1 MKIRHNTFLLRV
13 NLAGPFPN
21 ATLHMAGRPTQFG
34 ISEDEVDDVIEA
46 ALAMSNI
53 HLDGFHFHSISNNL
67 DSNLH
72 VDVVKLYFKK
82 QRHGLKN
89 INFLSNISILVVA

>member
-1 MKIRHNTFLLRV
+1 M
-13 NLAGPFPN
+13 P
-21 ATLHMAGRPTQFG
+21 RPTQFG

-46 ALAMSNI
+46 ALAMPNI

-72 VDVVKLYFKK
+72 LEIETFSNEY
-82 QRHGLKN
+82 GLS
-89 INFLSNISILVVA
+89 L

>member
-1 MKIRHNTFLLRV
+1 MRV

-46 ALAMSNI
+46 ALAMPNI

-82 QRHGLKN
+82 QRHGLKT
-89 INFLSNISILVVA
+89 SISTQTYQSWWWYRG

>member
-1 MKIRHNTFLLRV
+1 MQRCIWQE
-13 NLAGPFPN
+13 
-21 ATLHMAGRPTQFG
+21 RPTQFG

-46 ALAMSNI
+46 ALAMPNI

-82 QRHGLKN
+82 AKSWSEKQSH
-89 INFLSNISILVVA
+89 FHSNISILVVV